1 MLTSLMTL
9 SDGGEYYKKKKTS
22 TRSSNSGTFQSE
34 PTISASDDVDITGV
48 SQGWPGR
55 ASPFLPKNSIPS
67 PPLRFTKKSRA
78 GLHFPPPHPG
88 FVPQSAHVRRPM
100 KSHGLK

>member
-9 SDGGEYYKKKKTS
+9 SDGGEHYKKKKTS

-34 PTISASDDVDITGV
+34 PTISASDDADITGV

-78 GLHFPPPHPG
+78 GLHFPPPHP
-88 FVPQSAHVRRPM
+88 VLYPNLRM
-100 KSHGLK
+100 